1 MGAGLA
7 VMMTELY
14 LIRHGESEWN
24 RHSRYAGQQDVPLS
38 PLGKEQARRA
48 AVRLQ
53 SEQLDALYAS
63 PLQRAL
69 ETANIIARHLGMR
82 VSVERDLAEINHG
95 LWEGLTTAQVIREY
109 PVDYS
114 RWVSQPHLVAMPQGE
129 SLADVARRTEAALAI
144 ILAKHRDGK
153 VAICAHDAVLR
164 VLLLKSLGLGLEHFW
179 KWNFENASLS
189 VIQVWQEQATPIF
202 RLARLNDTAHL
213 DGYHSDHA
221 AQAL

>member
-1 MGAGLA
+1 
-7 VMMTELY
+7 MMTELY

-24 RHSRYAGQQDVPLS
+24 RFSRYAGQRDVPLS
-38 PLGKEQARRA
+38 PLGKEQAQRA
-48 AVRLQ
+48 AERLEGE
-53 SEQLDALYAS
+53 SLAAIYAS

-69 ETANIIARHLGMR
+69 ETANIIARHLGKC
-82 VSVERDLAEINHG
+82 VIVEQGLAEINHG

-109 PVDYS
+109 PLDYT
-114 RWVSQPHLVAMPQGE
+114 RWLSQPHLVAMPQGE
-129 SLADVARRTEAALAI
+129 SLADVARRTEAVLVA
-144 ILAKHRDGK
+144 ILAKHHDGK

-164 VLLLKSLGLGLEHFW
+164 VILLKSLGLGLEHFW

-189 VIQVWQEQATPIF
+189 VIQVWQEQETPSF